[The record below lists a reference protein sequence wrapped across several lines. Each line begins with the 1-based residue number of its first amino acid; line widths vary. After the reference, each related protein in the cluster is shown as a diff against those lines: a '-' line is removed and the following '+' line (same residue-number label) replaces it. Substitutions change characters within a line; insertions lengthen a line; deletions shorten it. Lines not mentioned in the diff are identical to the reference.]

1 MLIIMLSGASRLTAY
16 TAEKAWSGFEF
27 HIIGLEFLQGGEH
40 FRSILVQRH
49 ILALESG
56 HIVTDFRLLY

>member
-1 MLIIMLSGASRLTAY
+1 MLSGASRLTAY

-40 FRSILVQRH
+40 FTSIL
-49 ILALESG
+49 A
-56 HIVTDFRLLY
+56 